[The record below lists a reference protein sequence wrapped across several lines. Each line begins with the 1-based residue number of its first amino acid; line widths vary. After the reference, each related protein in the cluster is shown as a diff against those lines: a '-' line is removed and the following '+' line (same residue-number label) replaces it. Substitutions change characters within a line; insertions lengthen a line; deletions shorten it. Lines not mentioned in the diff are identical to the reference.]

1 MTFKFIQLN
10 KKKLVNNRSQ
20 YEPNNARYKIMCIR
34 PDSSESVI
42 EKESLARA
50 NRQQSKPTSL
60 TPAIN

>member
-1 MTFKFIQLN
+1 MTFTQLN

-34 PDSSESVI
+34 PDSSESVN

-50 NRQQSKPTSL
+50 MQSKPTSL